1 MNNSYINIENLSLSF
16 LNKEGKLDVLD
27 DLNLSIKRNEFI
39 SILGPSG
46 CGKTTLLK
54 VIGGIEPNHSE
65 FTGTVSVNNL
75 SPKAF
80 KENGQVGFAFQNPVL
95 LEWLTVAD
103 NVKLPL
109 KLLSIPNA
117 EETIT
122 EALDTIGMS
131 DFRSAYPSELSGGM
145 KQRVNMARTLVHNPK
160 LLLLDEP
167 FGSLDEVSRLQLN
180 YELRKIVKSGNYTTL
195 LVTHSLREALILS
208 DRIFILSNRPGS
220 VYDVYVPNQQED
232 KSIGYETSIKF
243 NEELKVLTDKFLAI
257 AND

>member
-1 MNNSYINIENLSLSF
+1 MSSSYINIKNFSLSF
-16 LNKEGKLDVLD
+16 NNRDGILDVLD
-27 DLNLSIKRNEFI
+27 NIFLSIKRNEFI

-54 VIGGIEPNHSE
+54 VIGGIEPAHSKI
-65 FTGTVSVNNL
+65 TGQVEIDKL
-75 SPKAF
+75 MPKSY

-95 LEWLTVAD
+95 LDWLTVAD
-103 NVKLPL
+103 NVRLPL

-122 EALDTIGMS
+122 KSLNTVNMVE
-131 DFRSAYPSELSGGM
+131 FRNAYPSELSGGM
-145 KQRVNMARTLVHNPK
+145 KQRVNVARTLVHNPK

-180 YELRKIVKSGNYTTL
+180 YELSKIVKSGDYTTL

-220 VYDVYVPNQQED
+220 LYDVYLPKQNSD
-232 KSIGYETSIKF
+232 KSIGYETSIAF
-243 NEELKVLTDKFLAI
+243 NEELKVLTNIFLSA

>member
-16 LNKEGKLDVLD
+16 LNKEGKLDVLND
-27 DLNLSIKRNEFI
+27 ISLSIERNEFI

-65 FTGTVSVNNL
+65 LKGTVTINNS
-75 SPKAF
+75 SPKDF
-80 KENGQVGFAFQNPVL
+80 KANGQVGFAFQNPVL

-109 KLLSIPNA
+109 KLLSIPNT

-122 EALDTIGMS
+122 KSLNTVGMA
-131 DFRSAYPSELSGGM
+131 DFRNAYPSELSGGM

-180 YELRKIVKSGNYTTL
+180 YELRKIVKSGDYTTL

-208 DRIFILSNRPGS
+208 DRIFILSNRPGK
-220 VYDVYVPNQQED
+220 VYDVYMPKKKED

-243 NEELKVLTDKFLAI
+243 NEELKALTDKFLDV